1 MFDEIGEFC
10 WFVILGLLIYIMYNV
25 CIKLI
30 VFELYIFINR
40 NIGFLLYN
48 VFIGLNY
55 CLDILFLV
63 EV

>member
-1 MFDEIGEFC
+1 MFDKIGEFC

-48 VFIGLNY
+48 IFIGIKL
-55 CLDILFLV
+55 LFRYYV
-63 EV
+63 FKFK

>member
-48 VFIGLNY
+48 VFIGIKL
-55 CLDILFLV
+55 LFRYYV
-63 EV
+63 FKFK

>member
-10 WFVILGLLIYIMYNV
+10 WFVILGLSIYIMYNV